1 MRVFIVC
8 FFSSSSFFLK
18 GNVYFTPYV
27 WVFFG
32 KVYVWFFK
40 SYLLKNKI

>member
-8 FFSSSSFFLK
+8 FFSSSSFLK

-27 WVFFG
+27 WVFF
-32 KVYVWFFK
+32 FFLEM
-40 SYLLKNKI
+40 YMCGFLNIIF